1 MSDLASVARV
11 DARGMITLR
20 GDLSSGKMKKA
31 VKAATGQAVP
41 SSGQFLGNGD
51 KGVAWMSP
59 DEVLLIVPYT
69 EVAEAIEAVNNAL
82 AKSHFLAVD
91 VSDARAVFTV
101 SGDGARDVLARLC
114 PVDLHPDSFGLGQ
127 VRRTRMAQI
136 AAAFWM
142 HDDGFDVVCFRSVA
156 DYAQGVLTRAA
167 TTGEKT
173 GFFA

>member
-1 MSDLASVARV
+1 MSDLAVITRA

-20 GDLSSGKMKKA
+20 GDLSSAKMKKA

-41 SSGQFLGNGD
+41 TSGQFLGNGD

-59 DEVLLIVPYT
+59 DEVLLIVPYDGVAT
-69 EVAEAIEAVNNAL
+69 TIEVLNKAL
-82 AKSHFLAVD
+82 AKTHFLAVD
-91 VSDARAVFTV
+91 VSDARATFTV
-101 SGDGARDVLARLC
+101 SGAGARDVLARLC
-114 PVDLHPDSFGLGQ
+114 PVDLHADSFGVGQ
-127 VRRTRMAQI
+127 VRRTRLAQI

-142 HDDGFDVVCFRSVA
+142 HDSGFDVVCFRSVA

>member
-1 MSDLASVARV
+1 MSDLAVITRA

-20 GDLSSGKMKKA
+20 GDLSSAKMKKA
-31 VKAATGQAVP
+31 VKAVTGQAVP
-41 SSGQFLGNGD
+41 KSGQFLGNSD
-51 KGVAWMSP
+51 MGVAWMSP
-59 DEVLLIVPYT
+59 DELLLIVPYDN
-69 EVAEAIEAVNNAL
+69 VAESIASVNTAL
-82 AKSHFLAVD
+82 DKTHFLAVD

-114 PVDLHPDSFGLGQ
+114 PVDLHPESFVLGQ
-127 VRRTRMAQI
+127 ARRTRLAQI

-142 HDDGFDVVCFRSVA
+142 HDGGFDVVCFRSVG
-156 DYAQGVLTRAA
+156 DYAHGVLTRAA

>member
-1 MSDLASVARV
+1 MSDMAVVTRA

-20 GDLSSGKMKKA
+20 GDLSSAKMKKA

-41 SSGQFLGNGD
+41 TSGQFLGNGD

-59 DEVLLIVPYT
+59 DELLLIVPYDSVT
-69 EVAEAIEAVNNAL
+69 TSIDAVNKAL
-82 AKSHFLAVD
+82 AKTHFLTVD

-114 PVDLHPDSFGLGQ
+114 PVDLHPDSFGVGQ
-127 VRRTRMAQI
+127 ARRTRLAQI

-142 HDDGFDVVCFRSVA
+142 HEDGFDVVCFRSVA
-156 DYAQGVLTRAA
+156 DYAHGVLTRAA
-167 TTGEKT
+167 TTGAKT